1 MAIAIYTLYEFFR
14 KENRVTPLT
23 KKLIETDWS
32 FMYRRLYES
41 FYPIRLNKSQT
52 FGHWVQQNVKIEYFS
67 PAMIQYWVLLS
78 DGDNFQCDVDDYI
91 DPLGHLARDDW
102 ERQDKEAL

>member
-1 MAIAIYTLYEFFR
+1 
-14 KENRVTPLT
+14 VTPLT

-32 FMYRRLYES
+32 MMYRLLYED

-52 FGHWVQQNVKIEYFS
+52 FGHWVQQNVKIEHFS
-67 PAMIQYWVLLS
+67 PAMVIRTGSHEGEPVKIRYWVLLS

-91 DPLGHLARDDW
+91 DPLGHLDREDW
-102 ERQDKEAL
+102 EREDKEAL